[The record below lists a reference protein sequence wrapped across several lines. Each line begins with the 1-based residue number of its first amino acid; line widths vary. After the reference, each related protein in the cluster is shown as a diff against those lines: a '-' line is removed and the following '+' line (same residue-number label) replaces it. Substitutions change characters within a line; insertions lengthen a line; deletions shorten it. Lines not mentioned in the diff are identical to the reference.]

1 MRRFALR
8 GRWTKDDKPKT
19 LDDYTDA
26 LLYYF
31 SVNHINMN
39 IEELL
44 TRGVQDIVPKK
55 GLIEKL
61 RKGKKLRVYL
71 GIDPTSTNIHLGN
84 AVPLRKL
91 RDFMNAGHEVIFLV
105 GSFTAL
111 IGDTSDK
118 DAMRKPMTPAEIE
131 HNFHTYKE
139 QASKI
144 LDFSRA
150 KIMYNGDWLSKL
162 TFQNIVELAQ
172 NFTVQQM
179 IERDMYQK
187 RLKENKP
194 IGLHEFLYPLMQGYD
209 SVHLEV
215 DLEIGGNDQLF
226 NMLAGRTLLNIYK
239 NKEKFVLTTP
249 LIEGTDGRKMSK
261 TYMNTINITDEPKE
275 MYGKVMSMT
284 DDLIVKYMILC
295 TDMPMKEIDEIDKGL
310 KAGDNPRDAK
320 MRLAREIVGLYYTKE
335 HGDLAEQEFINIF
348 KKGGLP
354 DEIPELELRGERN
367 IIDLLELCKLVDSR
381 ADAKRLISQG
391 GVKVDD
397 KKIDDPNKTV
407 HLKKGMIIQVGKRK
421 FAKIA

>member
-1 MRRFALR
+1 M
-8 GRWTKDDKPKT
+8 KID
-19 LDDYTDA
+19 
-26 LLYYF
+26 
-31 SVNHINMN
+31 
-39 IEELL
+39 ELL

-55 GLIEKL
+55 GLVEKL
-61 RKGKKLRVYL
+61 KRGDKLKIYL

-118 DAMRKPMTPAEIE
+118 DAMRKPMTPEEIE

-144 LDFSRA
+144 LDFSKA

-162 TFQNIVELAQ
+162 SFKNIVELAQ

-187 RLKENKP
+187 RIEAGKP

-209 SVHLEV
+209 SVHMEV

-226 NMLAGRTLLNIYK
+226 NMLAGRTLLQAYK
-239 NKEKFVLTTP
+239 QKEKFVLTTP

-261 TYMNTINITDEPKE
+261 SYFNTINITDEPKD
-275 MYGKVMSMT
+275 MFGKIMSMT
-284 DDLIVKYMILC
+284 DDLIIKYMLLC
-295 TDMPMKEIDEIDKGL
+295 TDMPLKAIDDIDKGL

-320 MRLAREIVGLYYTKE
+320 MILAREIVDLY
-335 HGDLAEQEFINIF
+335 HGENSGIAAEQEFINIF

-354 DEIPELELRGERN
+354 DDMPEFKMSGERN
-367 IIDLLELCKLVDSR
+367 IIDLLELCKLVESR
-381 ADAKRLISQG
+381 ADAKRLIAQG
-391 GVKVDD
+391 GVKIDNE
-397 KKIDDPNKTV
+397 KADDPGKII
-407 HLKKGMIIQVGKRK
+407 HLKAGMIIQVGKRK
-421 FAKIA
+421 FAKIV